1 MVPPPP
7 ALALLMA
14 AIRPAVPPVGPKQG
28 TLIMGAAEATATGP
42 VVRASTPA
50 LVAHTDRTTV
60 ASFMIYPLM
69 VAYFGSKLRPNVRT
83 VNGAGEDG
91 TYAHPHRRS

>member
-28 TLIMGAAEATATGP
+28 TLIMGAAGGDGH
-42 VVRASTPA
+42 RAG
-50 LVAHTDRTTV
+50 R
-60 ASFMIYPLM
+60 
-69 VAYFGSKLRPNVRT
+69 
-83 VNGAGEDG
+83 
-91 TYAHPHRRS
+91 